1 MKKKIVTALA
11 LWLCLLVTVTTHV
24 WAAEIE
30 TYEISSDGSVHMDY
44 NAEAKTVR
52 VYGNGKMDNKLW
64 DDFKRNH
71 KDFFD
76 SQPFVSIESGVQF
89 PDDSSYLFSEFD
101 GQIDIAADIDTSN
114 VKNMYGMFKTTA
126 FISLDVSNW
135 DTSNVTDM
143 RMMFGGARS
152 PNLDVSQWDTS
163 NVTTMSSMFESAQ
176 SLNLDV
182 SQWDTSNVTD
192 MKYMFAHTRSV
203 NLDVS
208 QWDTSNVTN
217 MSYMFADTSSANP
230 DVSQWDVSKV
240 IDIHGMFFNAQSA
253 DPDVS
258 RWNTSNILDM
268 SEMFSYALVANPDV
282 SNWNISNVGSIA
294 GIFMNAPLANP
305 DVSKW
310 DTANVQFMHYAFY
323 NTPSANPDVSK
334 WDLSSI
340 ETMNDMFYG
349 AEKVQK
355 IDFRNAKLT
364 EVRDLGGLDNTKS
377 LEEVWLSK
385 MTAGSTDVALKGP
398 FTIDYYDADG
408 TIYKTEES
416 NDQRFII
423 SEEDAATA
431 SQIHLYLTNP
441 IPTEPDVPEEPT
453 SSGSWLVAP
462 LPEPAKDK
470 DTEVHTAYLTG
481 YPDGTVMAEGEVTRG
496 EAAAM
501 VLRLAGKSLTHDDAV
516 YHDVDAN
523 AWYSDYVLTAKAL
536 SMLDDKDGKLRPN
549 DAITRGE
556 FAAMLA
562 VLDKDSTEQATFS
575 DIDGHKYEAAI
586 EKIAGNKRIIGYD
599 DGTFRPD
606 ATLTRGEAV
615 TILNRMFDRVA
626 DGVAVEDHSE
636 LKAFTDLN
644 VTDWYY
650 YEIVEAA
657 NTHRLERRGGIDAF
671 GRQLENWTDVLSVD
685 AN

>member
-11 LWLCLLVTVTTHV
+11 LWLCLVVTVTTHV
-24 WAAEIE
+24 WAAEIITQE
-30 TYEISSDGSVHMDY
+30 VPSDGTVYSDY
-44 NAEAKTVR
+44 NPDTR
-52 VYGNGKMDNKLW
+52 TLRLYGQGKLDQITGSDW
-64 DDFKRNH
+64 PGWGEVPEDFGH
-71 KDFFD
+71 LPTDLII
-76 SQPFVSIESGVQF
+76 IESGIQF
-89 PDDSSYLFSEFD
+89 PDDCTYFFAAYE
-101 GQIDIAADIDTSN
+101 GQLDIAKDIDTSN
-114 VKNMYGMFKTTA
+114 VTNMTSMFELSD
-126 FISLDVSNW
+126 IVNLDISNW
-135 DTSNVTDM
+135 DTSNVTSM
-143 RMMFGGARS
+143 YGMFAYS
-152 PNLDVSQWDTS
+152 KSTNPDVSRWDTS
-163 NVTTMSSMFESAQ
+163 KVTTMLGMFYDTHAA
-176 SLNLDV
+176 NPDV
-182 SQWDTSNVTD
+182 SHWDVSNVTE
-192 MKYMFAHTRSV
+192 MGVMF
-203 NLDVS
+203 
-208 QWDTSNVTN
+208 
-217 MSYMFADTSSANP
+217 MEADSANP
-230 DVSQWDVSKV
+230 DVSNWDTSSVV
-240 IDIHGMFFNAQSA
+240 ETIQMFK
-253 DPDVS
+253 
-258 RWNTSNILDM
+258 NTR
-268 SEMFSYALVANPDV
+268 VANPDV
-282 SNWNISNVGSIA
+282 SNWDVSKVYTMDEM
-294 GIFMNAPLANP
+294 FENALAANP

-310 DTANVQFMHYAFY
+310 DTSNVESMAHMFGGRDNLYFY
-323 NTPSANPDVSK
+323 GGGTVGEPVDTHNWTGHIANPDVSK
-334 WDLSSI
+334 WDVSKVKDMTGMFLQAPAANPDISHWNLASI
-340 ETMNDMFYG
+340 ERMDDMFYG
-349 AEKVQK
+349 AKKVK
-355 IDFRNAKLT
+355 KLDFRNGGIQAVT
-364 EVRDLGGLDNTKS
+364 ALGELSNTKS

-416 NDQRFII
+416 NDQRFTI
-423 SEEDAATA
+423 SEDDAATA

-441 IPTEPDVPEEPT
+441 IPDEPDVPEEPT

-481 YPDGTVMAEGEVTRG
+481 YPDGTVMAEGDVTRG

-562 VLDKDSTEQATFS
+562 VLDKDSTDKATFS

-671 GRQLENWTDVLSVD
+671 GRQLENWTDVID
-685 AN
+685 TAK